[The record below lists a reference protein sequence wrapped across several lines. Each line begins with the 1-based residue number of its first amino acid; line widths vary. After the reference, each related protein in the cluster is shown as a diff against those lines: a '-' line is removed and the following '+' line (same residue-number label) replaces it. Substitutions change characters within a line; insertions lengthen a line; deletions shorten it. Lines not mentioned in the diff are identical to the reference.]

1 MLILEYRGE
10 TANLKVLAR
19 EIEADPHLAGK
30 CSLTLPSL
38 RQDRR
43 DSLRHAQWAGIAISV
58 AAGLATNTLCDA
70 LKAPVERAL
79 DRGPVDDVGPH
90 PEGVGEVAFR
100 TLADVICPG
109 NADVTDLRNILKSEP
124 SRATS

>member
-30 CSLTLPSL
+30 CSLTLTPL

-43 DSLRHAQWAGIAISV
+43 DSLRHAQWAEIAISV
-58 AAGLATNTLCDA
+58 AAGLATNTLYDA
-70 LKAPVERAL
+70 LKALVERAR

-90 PEGVGEVAFR
+90 PEGADEDPESPGGAFQ
-100 TLADVICPG
+100 
-109 NADVTDLRNILKSEP
+109 
-124 SRATS
+124 